1 MREMTSLQ
9 QSLPTAQDLLAL
21 LESTGA
27 PLSMREIA
35 HAFHLKGDARAKV
48 RSILKTLEKEGK
60 LTRRGKIFSLHQA
73 PQGPKTMMVRVVRP
87 HEKGVLVVPVS
98 PQDDAQETEPLWL
111 ADPKGRLEAGD
122 DVLVSRQ
129 TSTLKVLRILK
140 RETQTLSLGLFER
153 IGDGGLFIPA
163 SRKDR
168 QEYVV
173 APANRQGAENG
184 DFVEARVRKEGGR
197 RFTAEITKVFGALER
212 GSLSPADIAIAQ
224 YDLPQVFPEAA
235 LAQANAAKPMDLGA
249 REDLRRLPL
258 VTIDDED
265 ARDFDDAIFAEKDTD
280 PDNPGGWK
288 LVVAIADVAA
298 YVETGSPLDDEA
310 YKRGNSVYFPDRVI
324 PMLPEALS
332 NELCSLKPFVD
343 RACMA
348 AFMTIDRT
356 GKLKNTRFTRGLM
369 RSVARLTYKQVQE
382 AVAHGTPQP
391 SWDKDIM
398 EKVISPLFGA
408 YEVLLAARAKR
419 GALEINLPEQKVL
432 FNEHGEVKSVVP
444 RTRFESH
451 RLIEEFMVLANV
463 AAAITLDEAH
473 LPCMYRIH
481 DEPSL
486 EKVEA
491 LTDFLK
497 NSPLELAKGQRMSPK
512 VFNQLIARAVG
523 SPMERAV
530 NELVLRTQAQ
540 AEYSPQNIGHFGL
553 GLARYCHFTSPIRRY
568 ADLLVHRALLQTMKA
583 HKSPHFSYTNK
594 DFEEIG
600 QHLSQTERRAA
611 MAERETL
618 ERYQALHMLERV
630 GEIFTGFVSGVTD
643 FALFISLEH
652 EGVSGILP
660 LRDLG
665 SDFYTFDPKHHRVVG
680 KRTKRVFA
688 LGDKLKVRLEGAMPL
703 KGALSFVLADE
714 RAPRGAR
721 PSTSKVPVKGR
732 RDEGRP
738 KNTSKG
744 PRHRR

>member
-1 MREMTSLQ
+1 MTSLNTP
-9 QSLPTAQDLLAL
+9 LPTPEELLAL
-21 LESTGA
+21 LESAGS

-35 HAFHLKGDARAKV
+35 HLFHLKGQARAQV
-48 RSILKTLEKEGK
+48 RGILKSLEKEGK
-60 LTRRGKIFSLHQA
+60 LQRRGKIFARAQA
-73 PQGPKTMMVRVVRP
+73 TQGPKTMMVRVVRP
-87 HEKGVLVVPVS
+87 HDKGVWVVPS
-98 PQDDAQETEPLWL
+98 QPQGGDDDTGEQLWI

-122 DVLVSRQ
+122 EVLVSRQ

-140 RETQTLSLGLFER
+140 HETQTLSLGLFES
-153 IGDGGLFIPA
+153 IGEGGLFIPA

-173 APANRQGAENG
+173 APDGRMNAQNG
-184 DFVEARVRKEGGR
+184 DFVEAQVRKEGGR
-197 RFTAEITKVFGALER
+197 RFTARITKVFGALER

-224 YDLPQVFPEAA
+224 YDLPQTFPDKA
-235 LAQANAAKPMDLGA
+235 LAQANAAKPMDLGE
-249 REDLRRLPL
+249 REDLRHLPL

-280 PDNPGGWK
+280 PGNPDGWK

-298 YVETGSPLDDEA
+298 YVEASSPLDDEA

-332 NELCSLKPFVD
+332 NELCSLKPMVD

-348 AFMTIDRT
+348 VFMTIDRQ
-356 GKLKNTRFTRGLM
+356 GKLKSSRFTRGLM

-382 AVAHGTPQP
+382 AVSHGTLQP
-391 SWDKDIM
+391 SWDKDLVPN
-398 EKVISPLFGA
+398 VITPLFGA
-408 YEVLLAARAKR
+408 YEVLLGAREKR

-432 FNEHGEVKSVVP
+432 FNDKGEVKSVEP
-444 RTRFESH
+444 RLRFESH

-473 LPCMYRIH
+473 LPCMFRIH
-481 DEPSL
+481 DEPSM

-491 LTDFLK
+491 LMDFLK

-512 VFNQLIARAVG
+512 VFNQLIGRAVG

-540 AEYSPQNIGHFGL
+540 AEYNPQNIGHFGL

-568 ADLLVHRALLQTMKA
+568 ADLLVHRALLQTMKTY
-583 HKSPHFSYTNK
+583 KTPHFSYTNK

-618 ERYQALHMLERV
+618 ERYQALRMMERV
-630 GEIFTGFVSGVTD
+630 GEVFTGFVSGVTD

-665 SDFYTFDPKHHRVVG
+665 SDYYTFDPKHHRVVG

-688 LGDKLKVRLEGAMPL
+688 LGDKVKVRLEGAMPL
-703 KGALSFVLADE
+703 KGALSFVLADD
-714 RAPRGAR
+714 RGAR
-721 PSTSKVPVKGR
+721 TPTRSSKPAPKGHKER
-732 RDEGRP
+732 ARP
-738 KNTSKG
+738 PKASKKS
-744 PRHRR
+744 HRKH